1 MSAQVDCIAECPI
14 CMDVLSGTK
23 NIVTT
28 ECGHCFHTNCLMT
41 SVAHT
46 GFGCPYCRTQMAAAP
61 EDDEDSDDDDNDSE
75 WDSDDEEDEELYG
88 DHSLRGARWLFQR
101 ANGVEVDD
109 EEDIEDEREDM
120 DFIVKPSVEFL
131 TRKLVSQGITME
143 NMVQALLIDHDEYDN
158 SAAGANFDGILFG
171 KLRVLI
177 SNFKPE
183 DDASKVVDIAS
194 VDSFYENR
202 FMRVN

>member
-1 MSAQVDCIAECPI
+1 MSAHDETHECPI

-41 SVAHT
+41 SVAHN
-46 GFGCPYCRTQMAAAP
+46 GFGCPYCRTEMAAAP
-61 EDDEDSDDDDNDSE
+61 EESDDDDSE
-75 WDSDDEEDEELYG
+75 WGSYDEDDDELYG

-101 ANGVEVDD
+101 ANGEEVDD
-109 EEDIEDEREDM
+109 EEDLEGEDEREELDI
-120 DFIVKPSVEFL
+120 IVKPSVEFL

-158 SAAGANFDGILFG
+158 SLDGANFDGILFG
-171 KLRVLI
+171 KLRILI
-177 SNFKPE
+177 SNYKLE
-183 DDASKVVDIAS
+183 DDAPKVDIAS